1 MTLAYSWVCADLAT
15 TSSTMTHSGPNKATT
30 YMTQSHKTI
39 ERILRNLLNEIENE
53 QDKTEQYRAMERL
66 LKFSQTRI
74 EILRGDALQ
83 LVEDDD

>member
-1 MTLAYSWVCADLAT
+1 
-15 TSSTMTHSGPNKATT
+15 MTHSGPNKATT